1 VHSKVLEATL
11 EAFQKCKE
19 SMPNR
24 KFIIMACS
32 NKKGGKM
39 WPNRTHQNGTS
50 IDFASPLKKNDQPY
64 HGDQWKG
71 IHHYGIKFDEQGRCK
86 GNKKISI
93 NFEAM
98 LNIFWLPNLRQEK
111 EICTL
116 KKCF

>member
-1 VHSKVLEATL
+1 
-11 EAFQKCKE
+11 
-19 SMPNR
+19 
-24 KFIIMACS
+24 
-32 NKKGGKM
+32 M